1 MEDPL
6 EKRTSS
12 WRSRGGGVG
21 GSELAEGREKGALE
35 NGRNAQVGRGRPGWE
50 ARWRPE
56 ERLGL
61 TG

>member
-1 MEDPL
+1 M
-6 EKRTSS
+6 
-12 WRSRGGGVG
+12 G
-21 GSELAEGREKGALE
+21 GSELAEDREKGALE